1 MLLERPMTVSQIA
14 AVVPVS
20 RPAVSQHLK
29 VLLDA
34 DLVTV
39 TEDGNRHIYSADP
52 AGMARL
58 RDWTERMWAQAME
71 SFSEFAREQ
80 VEAKR

>member
-1 MLLERPMTVSQIA
+1 MTVSEIA

-29 VLLDA
+29 VLLDV
-34 DLVTV
+34 DLVNV
-39 TEDGNRHIYSADP
+39 TEDGNRHIYSANP

-80 VEAKR
+80 MEANDE